1 MNRFLLPLFLV
12 LAAPASVLD
21 HGLSWIE
28 PFASDPTVKWFETLR
43 NKMGGSCCG
52 LGDAY
57 EIQIDVEA
65 PHDDSTD
72 PVGVAHITDGSGPR
86 LRSKHVT
93 VASTSD
99 RYVLL
104 RRYEMNCAAALAA
117 TQPKAPSMSRRVRS
131 E

>member
-1 MNRFLLPLFLV
+1 MNGFLPPLFLV
-12 LAAPASVLD
+12 LATPASVLG
-21 HGLSWIE
+21 HGLSGIE

-72 PVGVAHITDGSGPR
+72 PVGVAHLTDGSGPR
-86 LRSKHVT
+86 LRRTVETRHCGKHIGSVRS
-93 VASTSD
+93 VA
-99 RYVLL
+99 VL
-104 RRYEMNCAAALAA
+104 RMNCMAVSP
-117 TQPKAPSMSRRVRS
+117 TTH
-131 E
+131 